1 MIVDIGG
8 GTTEVAVIS
17 LGGIVFAESL
27 RVGGDELDQA
37 IVRFVRST
45 HNVLIGDN
53 TAERVKFEIGSAL
66 PVEGNPEMTI
76 RGRDLGSGMPRE
88 VVLTNEEIV
97 EALREPVARIVA
109 VTRTVLEHTE
119 PELAADLLERGMCL
133 AGGGALLRGLPE
145 LLAHETG
152 LPVQVA
158 EDPLDL
164 RRSWLCWHLR
174 RCRQLRDLFDD
185 EDN

>member
-1 MIVDIGG
+1 MV
-8 GTTEVAVIS
+8 VPPKSRLLVWLVSYAP
-17 LGGIVFAESL
+17 SL

-37 IVRFVRST
+37 IAASSVAVTCSR
-45 HNVLIGDN
+45 GDN

-66 PVEGNPEMTI
+66 PVVIKVFAVVT
-76 RGRDLGSGMPRE
+76 LVAACQKE
-88 VVLTNEEIV
+88 VLLTNEEIV
-97 EALREPVARIVA
+97 EACATSPASLPSPGQY
-109 VTRTVLEHTE
+109 LNTE

-158 EDPLDL
+158 EDP
-164 RRSWLCWHLR
+164 
-174 RCRQLRDLFDD
+174 
-185 EDN
+185 